1 MTGRRRKPGRMGPF
15 IEGYRAWLAG
25 RGYTP
30 GTIVNM
36 LAMAGG
42 LGRWMD
48 ARGIA
53 PGDLD
58 RAVVTEF
65 RDALRAAGMRC
76 VPGAHGLDPLL
87 EYLEGQGV
95 LGGASS
101 PAAPVEVLAERYR
114 RWLVTDRGL
123 AEATVVRYVKLAR
136 LFLSAASDRA
146 GGLESLS
153 GTDVVAFLLAE
164 SERLSV
170 GSVKG
175 RVGELRSLLRFL
187 YLQGLTPRPLAAV
200 VPPVAGWRDTGVPK
214 AIPAGD
220 VQRLLDSCDRGD
232 PIGIRDYAILMLVAR
247 LGLRSAE
254 VSRLELGDIDWRAG
268 QITLRGKACRQ
279 DGMPLPCDVGEA
291 LAAYLSQ
298 ARPATPLRQVFLAAK
313 APMRA
318 IPPGLVSDVT
328 HRACDRAGL
337 PRIGAHRLRH
347 TLATEMLRRGAHDHR
362 GEPGAAASRSGHHR
376 HLRQGGLRRL
386 AHGCPALAGSGAMSA
401 LADAARDYLRLRNS
415 LGHDLAEY
423 HRELPRFVAFLEAEG
438 LPTVT
443 VAAALAWAQ
452 GPGVDPATSIAPRRM
467 TIARGFARYLAGV
480 DARTEVPPPG
490 LIAGRH
496 RWRPPFIYSPGDIE
510 ALMAQARRL
519 TPMPAATHE
528 TLVGLLA
535 VTGLRVGE
543 AIRLDRADIDWTE
556 RRADDPGVEVRQD
569 PHGARP

>member
-1 MTGRRRKPGRMGPF
+1 MTGRRRKPGGMGPF

-30 GTIVNM
+30 GTIVGM
-36 LAMAGG
+36 LVMASG

-48 ARGIA
+48 ARGLA

-58 RAVVTEF
+58 RAAVTEF
-65 RDALRAAGMRC
+65 RVALRAAGMRW

-87 EYLEGQGV
+87 EYLEDAGV
-95 LGGASS
+95 LGRSS
-101 PAAPVEVLAERYR
+101 LPGTPVEVLAERYR

-136 LFLSAASDRA
+136 LFLSQRLTGRGVD
-146 GGLESLS
+146 SLS
-153 GTDVVAFLLAE
+153 GADVVAFLLAE

-187 YLQGLTPRPLAAV
+187 YLQGLTPRPMAAA

-214 AIPAGD
+214 AIPGGD

-232 PIGIRDYAILMLVAR
+232 LIGIRDYAILMLVAR

-254 VSRLELGDIDWRAG
+254 VARLELGDIDWRAG
-268 QITLRGKACRQ
+268 QIILRGKACRQ

-337 PRIGAHRLRH
+337 PRVGAHRLRH
-347 TLATEMLRRGAHDHR
+347 TLATQMLRRGATIIEVSQVLRHR
-362 GEPGAAASRSGHHR
+362 DLATTAIYAKVDFATLRTVAQAGPGAAR
-376 HLRQGGLRRL
+376 
-386 AHGCPALAGSGAMSA
+386 
-401 LADAARDYLRLRNS
+401 
-415 LGHDLAEY
+415 
-423 HRELPRFVAFLEAEG
+423 
-438 LPTVT
+438 
-443 VAAALAWAQ
+443 
-452 GPGVDPATSIAPRRM
+452 
-467 TIARGFARYLAGV
+467 
-480 DARTEVPPPG
+480 
-490 LIAGRH
+490 
-496 RWRPPFIYSPGDIE
+496 
-510 ALMAQARRL
+510 
-519 TPMPAATHE
+519 
-528 TLVGLLA
+528 
-535 VTGLRVGE
+535 
-543 AIRLDRADIDWTE
+543 
-556 RRADDPGVEVRQD
+556 
-569 PHGARP
+569 